1 MIDIFSLRFSGGL
14 LKAFFIHF
22 YVGPALKLFIQYLY
36 YFFSFNSN
44 IVGRFTL
51 FEKVVTIL
59 DLKLF

>member
-22 YVGPALKLFIQYLY
+22 YVDPALKLFIQYLY

-51 FEKVVTIL
+51 FEIVVTIL